1 MPVREAPGRLT
12 ASDERLPPSVC
23 VSASVRARLLDVARC
38 ALAAA
43 AHGHPELGL
52 AQTPGV
58 PASPE
63 GGEHRGPAFVTL
75 RVGGELRGCIGT
87 LDSERPWPA
96 SVARA
101 AVSAALHDPRFS
113 PVTEIELPAIELE
126 VSLLGPFVALED
138 PLAFRLGVDGLL
150 VERGWSR
157 GLLLPEVATTFGL
170 DHEGMLA
177 AVCAKAGL
185 PRGAWREPG
194 TTVLA
199 FRTAHFGG
207 PALAPIDAPS
217 RR

>member
-1 MPVREAPGRLT
+1 MPVLDAPGRQT
-12 ASDERLPPSVC
+12 ASAERLPPPVSV
-23 VSASVRARLLDVARC
+23 SGSERTWLLDVARC

-43 AHGHPELGL
+43 VHGQPELGL
-52 AQTPGV
+52 AQSPGA
-58 PASPE
+58 PSSPE
-63 GGEHRGPAFVTL
+63 GERHRGPAFVTL

-87 LDSERPWPA
+87 LDSGRPWPA

-101 AVSAALHDPRFS
+101 AVSAALDDPRFS
-113 PVTEIELPAIELE
+113 PVAEIELPAIELE

-157 GLLLPEVATTFGL
+157 GLLLPEVAATFGL
-170 DHEGMLA
+170 DHQGMLA

-194 TTVLA
+194 TTTYA
-199 FRTAHFGG
+199 FRTANFGG

-217 RR
+217 RW